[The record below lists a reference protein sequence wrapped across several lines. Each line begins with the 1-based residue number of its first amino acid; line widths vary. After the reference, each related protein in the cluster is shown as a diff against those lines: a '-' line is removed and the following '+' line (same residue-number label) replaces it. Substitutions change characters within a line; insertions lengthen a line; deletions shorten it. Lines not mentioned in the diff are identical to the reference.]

1 MQKLQFPIAFDAPEF
16 LLRFQQARGCPAQ
29 GLLSFSPAFHV
40 ARYAL
45 DGREARLDR
54 ISRGQRAAQQPA
66 HAQAM
71 YRQRFLH
78 AFLQTPCRAGVDA
91 FQLPEDFPELRLRA
105 ISKAITGSTPAP
117 ASSSK
122 STRTRPI
129 TSSTPFIFSI
139 CAPTSGTSTSLLL
152 TKPTKLSRASSWN
165 AAFASAAKSSIS
177 TNCS

>member
-91 FQLPEDFPELRLRA
+91 FQLPEDFPELRFRRRVLGQRVGVADSPVVITLRVLRQMLGHVA
-105 ISKAITGSTPAP
+105 PLVNLAALTSARSPNTRSIPA
-117 ASSSK
+117 
-122 STRTRPI
+122 R
-129 TSSTPFIFSI
+129 
-139 CAPTSGTSTSLLL
+139 
-152 TKPTKLSRASSWN
+152 N
-165 AAFASAAKSSIS
+165 AFAPSI
-177 TNCS
+177 TN